1 MIKENDTDQT
11 VLKTKIGE
19 LMAALDQVKKYR
31 ELSRSV
37 IDLIL
42 IVGLSFVGALLVLIS
57 GNVYLL
63 FFGTPGSS
71 FNLEI
76 PTIFVSGVI
85 VLAGIIGSTFLID
98 RRVSKVKIGEW
109 KSAVP
114 ENQEVSGTIALLSKI
129 DWDSTFKDIQVSKI
143 GFVVYGVLKI
153 VGYWL
158 FTFFLL
164 EILNVLFISGLLH
177 AIIGAEYVGVLALV
191 VVLAG
196 SWGDLKFR
204 YMQSWSLDSLLWEL
218 RWFDSE
224 FRREESNFKA

>member
-1 MIKENDTDQT
+1 MITENASDQT

-37 IDLIL
+37 IDLVL
-42 IVGLSFVGALLVLIS
+42 IVGLSFVGALFVLVS
-57 GNVYLL
+57 GNLYLL
-63 FFGTPGSS
+63 FFGNPGSS
-71 FNLEI
+71 FNLLV
-76 PTIFVSGVI
+76 PTIFISGVI
-85 VLAGIIGSTFLID
+85 VLAGIIGSTLLID
-98 RRVSKVKIGEW
+98 RRVNRVKIGEW
-109 KSAVP
+109 KSAIP

-164 EILNVLFISGLLH
+164 EILNVLFVSGVIH
-177 AIIGAEYVGVLALV
+177 AMIGAIYLGVFALV

-204 YMQSWSLDSLLWEL
+204 YVQSWLLDSLLWEL

>member
-1 MIKENDTDQT
+1 MITENASDQT

-37 IDLIL
+37 IDLVL
-42 IVGLSFVGALLVLIS
+42 IVGLSFVGALFVLVS
-57 GNVYLL
+57 GNLYLL
-63 FFGTPGSS
+63 FFGNPGSS
-71 FNLEI
+71 FNLLV
-76 PTIFVSGVI
+76 PTIFISGVI
-85 VLAGIIGSTFLID
+85 VLAGILGSTLLID
-98 RRVSKVKIGEW
+98 RRVNRVKIGEW
-109 KSAVP
+109 KSAIP

-164 EILNVLFISGLLH
+164 EILNVLFVSGLIH
-177 AIIGAEYVGVLALV
+177 TMIGAIYLGVIALV

-204 YMQSWSLDSLLWEL
+204 YVQSWLLDSLLWEL